1 MFPIGLYDTFESLVT
16 LNYRDYSALKNL
28 IAGMYLYVLSQT
40 IVSIVCNL
48 NRTFVQFS
56 EPNGEIR
63 TERTAASVISGARKY
78 GRNLRDARTRKVS
91 GKTTGSREQ
100 RERERRAR
108 EKSRINTY
116 RDGGKRKRER
126 KRDGAGVQGNDSER
140 NKTIDRRR
148 RLSKE

>member
-1 MFPIGLYDTFESLVT
+1 MFPIGLYDTFKSLVT

-91 GKTTGSREQ
+91 GKTTGSRE
-100 RERERRAR
+100 REREGHERNPVLILTEMGVR
-108 EKSRINTY
+108 EKE
-116 RDGGKRKRER
+116 RER
-126 KRDGAGVQGNDSER
+126 KRAGAGVQGNDSER